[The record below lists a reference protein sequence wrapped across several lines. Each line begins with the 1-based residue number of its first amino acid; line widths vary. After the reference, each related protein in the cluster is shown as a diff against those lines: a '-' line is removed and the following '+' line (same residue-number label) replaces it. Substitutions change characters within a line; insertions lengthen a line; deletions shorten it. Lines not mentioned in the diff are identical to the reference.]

1 MKVMVSINLK
11 PGVLDPQA
19 RAIENSLSSLGY
31 TQVNGGSTGKQI
43 ILDLDETDENRAR
56 QKTAKM
62 CETLLVNTVIEDYEI
77 TIMDHASMD
86 GDN

>member
-31 TQVNGGSTGKQI
+31 TEVNGVSTGKQI

-56 QKTAKM
+56 QKTASTPLIWM
-62 CETLLVNTVIEDYEI
+62 GTVDP
-77 TIMDHASMD
+77 
-86 GDN
+86 

>member
-19 RAIENSLSSLGY
+19 RAIENSLASLGY
-31 TQVNGGSTGKQI
+31 TEVNGVATGKQI
-43 ILDLDETDENRAR
+43 ILDLDESDENRAR

-62 CETLLVNTVIEDYEI
+62 CETLLVNTVIENYDI
-77 TIMDHASMD
+77 TVIDHASMNED
-86 GDN
+86 S